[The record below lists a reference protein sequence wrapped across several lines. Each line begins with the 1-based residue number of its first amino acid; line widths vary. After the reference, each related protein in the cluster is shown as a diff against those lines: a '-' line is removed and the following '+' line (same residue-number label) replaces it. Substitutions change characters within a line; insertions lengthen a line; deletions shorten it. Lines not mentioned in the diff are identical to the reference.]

1 MPKAGELLP
10 LAFQHVVAMIVGCVT
25 PAIILCGVLNADTHT
40 QIMLIQAS
48 LLISGI
54 TTLIQLFPPIRAMGS
69 KLPIIMGVRIGI

>member
-1 MPKAGELLP
+1 MESNKQYAKVTEFDGVPKAGELLP

-54 TTLIQLFPPIRAMGS
+54 TTLIQLFPPI
-69 KLPIIMGVRIGI
+69 